1 MGKNKKAK
9 NKGSEVPQTQAEK
22 NLEAVEDH
30 LIEQVEAK
38 TEEIQKPIAQPA
50 PEEVKV
56 EEPV

>member
-1 MGKNKKAK
+1 
-9 NKGSEVPQTQAEK
+9 
-22 NLEAVEDH
+22 